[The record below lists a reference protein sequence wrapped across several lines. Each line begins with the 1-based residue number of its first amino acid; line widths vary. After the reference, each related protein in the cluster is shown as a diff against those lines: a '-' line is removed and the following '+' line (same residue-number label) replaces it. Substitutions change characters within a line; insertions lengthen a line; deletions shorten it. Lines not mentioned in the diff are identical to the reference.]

1 MATKDVTRPQRDRYY
16 DAPTVI
22 KEVPGVTRKVRD
34 DWSDEYRGT
43 AEALAA
49 AGLLPLD
56 RFPGAPGQN
65 QVAAALRPRG
75 ALKAKGDYWHWT
87 PGYMRVVRQVDG
99 TFVIRLMVSA
109 AETDR
114 RCRATE
120 ARENAA
126 NAAAEAVLSQLPGGQ
141 RKYLQEIIESHGR
154 TGAEHW
160 FRRPEFLARQGISPN
175 TAALVLRGLEVFDQA
190 EIERELARSP
200 MRDALAVIARV
211 AH

>member
-1 MATKDVTRPQRDRYY
+1 MADLLGAKRDRYY

-22 KEVPGVTRKVRD
+22 KDVPGVTRKVRD

-49 AGLLPLD
+49 AGLLPVD

-65 QVAAALRPRG
+65 QVSAALRPRG
-75 ALKAKGDYWHWT
+75 AVLAKGDYWNWT

-109 AETDR
+109 SETDR

-120 ARENAA
+120 AREHAA
-126 NAAAEAVLSQLPGGQ
+126 NAAAEAVLQQIPDGV
-141 RKYLQEIIESHGR
+141 RKLCEASIQISGRHKAESYFR
-154 TGAEHW
+154 SPEWLAEH
-160 FRRPEFLARQGISPN
+160 GISRA
-175 TAALVLRGLEVFDQA
+175 TARGMLNGFAVLTEA
-190 EIERELARSP
+190 EIERELALSP
-200 MRDALAVIARV
+200 MRDALAAIERV
-211 AH
+211 AR